1 MPEDTGG
8 SAATRVQVTIDDT
21 PLFVRTFDGGHP
33 KADVVTILTGDG
45 SLPVKHISTLKFEP
59 MSWEMS
65 LPLGKPMLQAVN
77 AFMGNQAVRK
87 GGSVAFGDAKL
98 EVRSH
103 LDFRKALMTA
113 FGFPGLDASSK
124 DTGYFTV
131 SFRPEETTRR
141 AGDKKKLQG
150 AAGVKQKAFMRSNFR
165 ISIGDLPT
173 KRVTKIDAMTFTMKV
188 QEHGG
193 VRRRFPEL
201 VATTIEYPN
210 LVLTIAEADSPKWEE
225 WFDDFAIHGNSGSDN
240 ELSGRIEY
248 LAPNAKDV
256 LATIELSHI
265 GIFEI
270 RRPAAEGDK
279 DQAATF
285 AASMYFEGA
294 TLTIGVTE

>member
-1 MPEDTGG
+1 
-8 SAATRVQVTIDDT
+8 
-21 PLFVRTFDGGHP
+21 
-33 KADVVTILTGDG
+33 
-45 SLPVKHISTLKFEP
+45 
-59 MSWEMS
+59 
-65 LPLGKPMLQAVN
+65 
-77 AFMGNQAVRK
+77 
-87 GGSVAFGDAKL
+87 
-98 EVRSH
+98 
-103 LDFRKALMTA
+103 MTA